1 MTPVGGVTVRRVRR
15 SAQAVFRHTISW
27 KADNPPTSAH
37 NRPMQPCIYILAS
50 GYNGTL
56 YIGVTSALVQRIWQH
71 REGVHDGFTK
81 KHGIRMLV
89 HYELL
94 ASMEEAIRREKQL
107 KHWNRDS
114 KIRLIEQGN
123 PDWRDLYP
131 DIAV

>member
-1 MTPVGGVTVRRVRR
+1 
-15 SAQAVFRHTISW
+15 
-27 KADNPPTSAH
+27 
-37 NRPMQPCIYILAS
+37 MQPCVYVLAS

-56 YIGVTSALVQRIWQH
+56 YVGVTSALAQRIWQH

-89 HYELL
+89 HYEIF

-107 KHWNRDS
+107 KHWNRDW
-114 KIRLIEQGN
+114 KIALIERGN

-131 DIAV
+131 EIAL